1 VSALAGILNI
11 IPGWLWAVITAGAIA
26 TSCTQSI
33 RLDLA
38 TSKHATYKADV
49 ERLRAEAI
57 EKARQT
63 EKELQDAADQAQ
75 KEADALR
82 VERDAAAARAAAAAQ
97 RLRNAISSTGACEAA
112 RTADERK
119 AADQAAAVR
128 AELLGRLDEMAGE
141 ISRFADDAHQAGLTC
156 QNLYERARTKR

>member
-1 VSALAGILNI
+1 MGAIAGILNI
-11 IPGWLWAVITAGAIA
+11 LPGWLWAVITAGAIA

-38 TSKHATYKADV
+38 NASHATYKADV
-49 ERLRAEAI
+49 ERLRSEAI

-97 RLRNAISSTGACEAA
+97 RLRNAIGATGACEAA

-119 AADQAAAVR
+119 AADAATSLR
-128 AELLGRLDEMAGE
+128 AELLGQLDAMAGE

-156 QNLYERARTKR
+156 QSLYERARGKP